1 MTGTVVAPGR
11 PTGGPQPVARFGR
24 PLIQTLGFLRKE
36 IVEVARQPRLLIVLV
51 AAPFLVLALFA
62 VGYDQEQ
69 VVLNTRF
76 VGPPGSVYEG
86 SLDEATSSLGRYL
99 TSAGY
104 GSDREAALDELR
116 AGRVDLVVVF
126 PDDPAGTVLGNEQ
139 AVVEVLHDKLDPI
152 QQTAVDV
159 AAQVAVAELNA
170 TVLERLVGETQQ
182 RLATAAQRSGDLADT
197 GLSDDVAT
205 ALLGDGEGDPAEEAR
220 VREAIET
227 ARAEGRTVLEL
238 EPGVVVRPFR
248 SDASS
253 VLPEPVTITDFFAPA
268 AVALL
273 IQHLVLTMI
282 AMSLVADRS
291 IGLFEVFQVGPIGAG
306 RIIVGKYLAHVLVGA
321 TVTAALLV
329 GVVAGLGVP
338 AAGAWWWLAVGMF
351 GLVSASIG
359 LGIVVAMASRSAIQA
374 VQYAMLVLLGG
385 LFFGGFLLELDAFRY
400 PVKALSWL
408 LPVTYGV
415 RLLRDVMLRGAAPR
429 MTDLAGLASLTVLYG
444 LAGWALL
451 ARRLRVS

>member
-1 MTGTVVAPGR
+1 MSAPGR
-11 PTGGPQPVARFGR
+11 QPVARFGR
-24 PLIQTLGFLRKE
+24 PVIQTLGFLRKE
-36 IVEVARQPRLLIVLV
+36 TVEVARQPRLLVVLV

-62 VGYDQEQ
+62 VGYDEQQ
-69 VVLNTRF
+69 VVLRTRF
-76 VGPPGSVYEG
+76 VGPPGSVYEA
-86 SLDEATSSLGRYL
+86 SLDEATSSLSRYL

-104 GSDREAALDELR
+104 GSDREAAVAELR

-126 PDDPAGTVLGNEQ
+126 PDDPAGRVLGNEQ

-170 TVLERLVGETQQ
+170 TVLERVVGDVQ
-182 RLATAAQRSGDLADT
+182 RELADAA
-197 GLSDDVAT
+197 GPGGAIGEAGWSEDVAA
-205 ALLGDGEGDPAEEAR
+205 ALR
-220 VREAIET
+220 F
-227 ARAEGRTVLEL
+227 

-248 SDASS
+248 SDAVS

-273 IQHLVLTMI
+273 VQHLALTMI
-282 AMSLVADRS
+282 AMSIVADRS

-306 RIIVGKYLAHVLVGA
+306 RIIVGKYLAHVLLGSA
-321 TVTAALLV
+321 VTAALLA

-338 AAGAWWWLAVGMF
+338 AVGPWWWLAAGMF
-351 GLVSASIG
+351 GLLSASIG
-359 LGIVVAMASRSAIQA
+359 LGTVVAMAARSAVQA

-400 PVKALSWL
+400 PVKALSWA

-415 RLLRDVMLRGAAPR
+415 RLLRDVMLRGDAPR
-429 MTDLAGLASLTVLYG
+429 ATDLAGLAALTVLYG

-451 ARRLRVS
+451 ARRLRVA